1 MAIVNCPKCEKK
13 ISSQTMLCPY
23 CGFQR
28 SEVAEEALKE
38 FRRRKLRDRVYHL
51 KMASYAA
58 LTLLIGAFA
67 WYLTDTAGFQHRA
80 SMGPYVLS
88 TIGAALYLV
97 IRVYLFKSK
106 AALRKIGP

>member
-1 MAIVNCPKCEKK
+1 
-13 ISSQTMLCPY
+13 
-23 CGFQR
+23 
-28 SEVAEEALKE
+28 
-38 FRRRKLRDRVYHL
+38 
-51 KMASYAA
+51 

-88 TIGAALYLV
+88 TIGGALYLV

-106 AALRKIGP
+106 AALRKIGS